1 MGDGNGEEETG
12 VWLRQIGNKANTLG
26 RARKM
31 DGRAARASIMSDTS
45 GGSYEFFLI
54 AGPAVS
60 ITSHPL
66 RPSTTHRSI
75 HFGYEHRHLTTH
87 TEPSERAPDNALLS
101 SLFLPLSPFHEPL
114 RLTDMPA
121 ACTYAPD
128 IPAGLT
134 PNLPTYGMPDPPF
147 ASFLDFNLRPVRPSE
162 TDTSGD

>member
-1 MGDGNGEEETG
+1 
-12 VWLRQIGNKANTLG
+12 
-26 RARKM
+26 M
-31 DGRAARASIMSDTS
+31 DDYVARASIMSDTS

-75 HFGYEHRHLTTH
+75 HFGYEHRRLSTH
-87 TEPSERAPDNALLS
+87 TDALATRTT
-101 SLFLPLSPFHEPL
+101 LFPLSFHPSGCTT
-114 RLTDMPA
+114 RVTDMPV

-134 PNLPTYGMPDPPF
+134 PNLPTYGMRDRRF
-147 ASFLDFNLRPVRPSE
+147 ARFLDFNLRPVRPSQ